1 MQHLFRHRELES
13 TFAGSVT
20 SICFTSNGETL
31 GQPDNHWD
39 FVIFRR
45 QDFVSAMCSGLTT
58 KTVSVS
64 HRAGDEILTVAFSPG
79 TFMPA
84 LPGSLLKDGV
94 SFLDMFGRR
103 EVRIGG

>member
-20 SICFTSNGETL
+20 SICFTSNGEAL
-31 GQPDNHWD
+31 VQPDNHWD

-45 QDFVSAMCSGLTT
+45 QGFVSAMCTGLTT
-58 KTVSVS
+58 KAVRVP
-64 HRAGDEILTVAFSPG
+64 HRAGDEIMTVAFSPG

-84 LPGSLLKDGV
+84 LPGNVLKDAV
-94 SFLDMFGRR
+94 WFLHM
-103 EVRIGG
+103 